1 MKVLGI
7 LLATVA
13 LADERKVP
21 PKTPEDRI
29 EQLKRHITRLMDDHF
44 SSCNKANVWEN
55 KMTKVCNRAYHAF
68 TRLNKNDDVACG
80 FFDADHPSG
89 HGGPERKRR
98 AAGDDDIRYSETD
111 AIASIKGITG
121 GMRNW
126 SERYIA
132 ACGGQKNHDHIV
144 NHSNKWRAKLTNKFN
159 DGC

>member
-1 MKVLGI
+1 MKLFAT
-7 LLATVA
+7 LLTVA
-13 LADERKVP
+13 VLAEDKKVP

-44 SSCNKANVWEN
+44 SSCSKASAWET
-55 KMTKVCNRAYHAF
+55 KMEKVCDRALKAF
-68 TRLNKNDDVACG
+68 TRVNKSCGYFDPLN
-80 FFDADHPSG
+80 PSG

-98 AAGDDDIRYSETD
+98 EVDDDELRYSELD
-111 AIASIKGITG
+111 AIASINGITS
-121 GMRNW
+121 GMRKW